1 MGLDHKRSLERPA
14 FEELISL
21 AEVSFRRVI
30 DMAKRISVFKAL
42 SQPDQIALLKS
53 GSVEL
58 LVLRGVIT
66 YRQEKEAGARE
77 AASHEDDEEDE
88 EVIVA
93 EEEASSGLE
102 SFVCTAAG
110 GPASAFS
117 SLWRS
122 LQRDLHCDN
131 TQLMLLLVICL
142 FSADRL
148 PPDSRVRDLVE
159 EAQLRYSLLLGKYL
173 STRFVL
179 REARLLFPL
188 LMGKLVDLRDLSQ
201 EFAQH
206 AGLGGEGGG
215 GADGAEEGG
224 GGLLD
229 LRKEVAK
236 APLLA
241 TSPGS
246 SSSDSFSGMDEEE
259 K

>member
-77 AASHEDDEEDE
+77 AASQEDDEEDE

-102 SFVCTAAG
+102 SFVCSAAG

-142 FSADRL
+142 FSPDRL

-215 GADGAEEGG
+215 ADGAEEGG